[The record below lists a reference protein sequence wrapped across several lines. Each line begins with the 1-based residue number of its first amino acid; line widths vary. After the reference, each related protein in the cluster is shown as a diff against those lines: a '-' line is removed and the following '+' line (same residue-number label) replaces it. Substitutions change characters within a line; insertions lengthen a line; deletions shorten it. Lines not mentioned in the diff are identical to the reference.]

1 MQSASLKGVE
11 LACRHLEL
19 EAKESGERAAR
30 AEAERDTTHHE
41 ATMAK
46 LEIEGAVNARA
57 RVKSELALARVQRAL
72 AIAESVRLKAEFES
86 EVAQKALSLAGEAC
100 TKAEEENSG
109 LTDERLS
116 LILEL
121 GTINDDFATLWEKA
135 IADREVMDAN
145 FDTSGDTLFNYGY
158 GCCVFTHNIC

>member
-86 EVAQKALSLAGEAC
+86 EVAQKALSLEGG
-100 TKAEEENSG
+100 G
-109 LTDERLS
+109 LYEGRGRKQWFDGRATFL
-116 LILEL
+116 
-121 GTINDDFATLWEKA
+121 DFGPWDHK
-135 IADREVMDAN
+135 
-145 FDTSGDTLFNYGY
+145 
-158 GCCVFTHNIC
+158 